1 MFQDAKLYEEAYDQA
16 VRKNAEAIAAI
27 EEFKKE
33 LEGVKE
39 TLEEN
44 QKHLFQPIMAPLAG
58 GKALMKGKLV
68 HTNDVMVFLGDK
80 WFVRTSA
87 ARAIDICNRKIARC
101 NENKAEIET
110 QTERFSSNMEKVQEY
125 ELFSGADLQDIVEP
139 YDEEAEKLWRAKHRE
154 KVREFKKQEAAER
167 DKCRDEDLFKK
178 LDVADGEDND
188 FESDETDSDS
198 SDEDEDNVTEN
209 TDAPVQPAD
218 SNKVSNFSHLP
229 NVVLKSGCPVDN
241 GDETSNIIANG
252 HAKSLE
258 SSNSFGPYEHHEV
271 PSNFNSSEENHIFSP
286 TFKKPYSSFENMNA
300 LDRRDSVCSD
310 EDTSQKESAVKKRV
324 SFSTTDELKCYLPLE
339 SDDDTN
345 IIRFKHSEVPPPTLH
360 KTDKIESPSDIY
372 QLIVQG
378 FNLKSILKKGTKQF
392 PESMPLPTETMR
404 EWKTS
409 CDNFNLE
416 YSSSEVHE
424 EVVFGDISEK
434 NPVLVSKID
443 TASKKPSKFRQ
454 ARNKH

>member
-1 MFQDAKLYEEAYDQA
+1 M
-16 VRKNAEAIAAI
+16 
-27 EEFKKE
+27 
-33 LEGVKE
+33 
-39 TLEEN
+39 
-44 QKHLFQPIMAPLAG
+44 
-58 GKALMKGKLV
+58 
-68 HTNDVMVFLGDK
+68 
-80 WFVRTSA
+80 
-87 ARAIDICNRKIARC
+87 
-101 NENKAEIET
+101 
-110 QTERFSSNMEKVQEY
+110 
-125 ELFSGADLQDIVEP
+125 
-139 YDEEAEKLWRAKHRE
+139 
-154 KVREFKKQEAAER
+154 
-167 DKCRDEDLFKK
+167 
-178 LDVADGEDND
+178 ADGEDND
-188 FESDETDSDS
+188 FESDETEYVGDTAIKACYFCCMFYEDIIFFSSDS

-252 HAKSLE
+252 HANSLE

-286 TFKKPYSSFENMNA
+286 TFKKPYSSFENMNT

-424 EVVFGDISEK
+424 EVVSISINFVKETFFFS
-434 NPVLVSKID
+434 LLIGIQGH
-443 TASKKPSKFRQ
+443 FF
-454 ARNKH
+454 